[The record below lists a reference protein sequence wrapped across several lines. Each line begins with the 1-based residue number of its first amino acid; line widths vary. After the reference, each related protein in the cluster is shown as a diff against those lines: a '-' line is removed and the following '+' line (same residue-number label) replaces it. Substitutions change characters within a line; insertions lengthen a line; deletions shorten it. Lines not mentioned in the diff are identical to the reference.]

1 MLVYDLERKNG
12 LVFLLPDLL
21 QCGLIGLCIIGN
33 NIKECLKIFEE
44 SLNIIKSKVLFYNL

>member
-33 NIKECLKIFEE
+33 NLKECLKIFEE
-44 SLNIIKSKVLFYNL
+44 SLNIIKSKVITNNL